1 MISENL
7 KKKLLANTSR
17 TSCLMQFVQY
27 VSRNIFFSADL
38 SQQLFPLR
46 IQKTFWILAILNTT
60 RDRHYA
66 SIIII
71 ITMFDILIDC
81 VIFKIQKTRS
91 WHGLIIFN
99 FGKYMIFLCNSS
111 FIHFFMTASI
121 TIKNLDK
128 VIFRTIPTPMHFEP
142 TFTCSKPMRETPEEN
157 AKSVQIKLTL
167 LWRLYC

>member
-1 MISENL
+1 MWSAKTL
-7 KKKLLANTSR
+7 KKLLANTSR

-46 IQKTFWILAILNTT
+46 IQKTFWILEILNTT
-60 RDRHYA
+60 RDRHSA

-71 ITMFDILIDC
+71 IMFDILIDC
-81 VIFKIQKTRS
+81 VLFKLQKTGS
-91 WHGLIIFN
+91 CHSLIIFN

-111 FIHFFMTASI
+111 FIYFFMTASI

-128 VIFRTIPTPMHFEP
+128 AIFRTIPTPMHFEP

-167 LWRLYC
+167 FWRLYC

>member
-1 MISENL
+1 MWSAKTL
-7 KKKLLANTSR
+7 KKLLANTSR

-71 ITMFDILIDC
+71 IIMFDILIDC
-81 VIFKIQKTRS
+81 VLFKIQKTGS
-91 WHGLIIFN
+91 CHGLIISN
-99 FGKYMIFLCNSS
+99 FGKYMTFLRNSS

-121 TIKNLDK
+121 TIKNLD
-128 VIFRTIPTPMHFEP
+128 
-142 TFTCSKPMRETPEEN
+142 
-157 AKSVQIKLTL
+157 
-167 LWRLYC
+167 